1 MMNKETIGY
10 HKYFVGKKW
19 YDRNGEKVRQVLLL
33 TPAMLII
40 LAIVIYPLIYSI
52 SRSFTDFN
60 LGISEINFVGIRNYI
75 KAFEDIRFLQSLRT
89 TIIFSIGT
97 TIGGLVLGYGT
108 ALLLQHNLM
117 GRKVLTVLLIVPMM
131 TTPIVVGIIWM
142 LLFQPDY
149 SVINSLLSL
158 IGITGPQWLQNST
171 WALVAII
178 VADLWQWTPFF
189 TIVLLSS
196 LLNIPEDIVEAAK
209 VDGASN
215 WKMICYIIT
224 PIISPIIVVAVLIRL
239 IDSFKVF
246 DVVFVMTNG
255 GPGNATEVMSYYIY
269 RTGLGYLDMSYSM
282 AMSFIFLIILI
293 GISTILIRKLVRT

>member
-40 LAIVIYPLIYSI
+40 LALVIYPLIYSI

-171 WALVAII
+171 LALVAII

>member
-10 HKYFVGKKW
+10 HKYFVEQKW

-33 TPAMLII
+33 MPAMLII
-40 LAIVIYPLIYSI
+40 LALVIYPLIYSI

-75 KAFEDIRFLQSLRT
+75 NAFKDIKFLQSLRT
-89 TIIFSIGT
+89 TIIFSVGT

-108 ALLLQHNLM
+108 ALLLQRNLM

-178 VADLWQWTPFF
+178 IADLWQWTPFF

-215 WKMICYIIT
+215 WKMICYIVT

>member
-1 MMNKETIGY
+1 MNKETIGY

-40 LAIVIYPLIYSI
+40 LALVIYPLIYSI

-171 WALVAII
+171 LALVAII

>member
-10 HKYFVGKKW
+10 HKYFVGQKW
-19 YDRNGEKVRQVLLL
+19 YDRNGEKVRQGLLL
-33 TPAMLII
+33 MPAMLII
-40 LAIVIYPLIYSI
+40 LSLVIYPLIYSI

-60 LGISEINFVGIRNYI
+60 LGMPEIHFVGIRNYI
-75 KAFEDIRFLQSLRT
+75 MAFKDIKFLQSLRT
-89 TIIFSIGT
+89 TIIFSIST

-108 ALLLQHNLM
+108 ALLLQRNLM
-117 GRKVLTVLLIVPMM
+117 GRKILTVLLIIPMM

-158 IGITGPQWLQNST
+158 IGITGPQWLQNSI
-171 WALVAII
+171 WALVAVII
-178 VADLWQWTPFF
+178 ADLWQWTPFF

-196 LLNIPEDIVEAAK
+196 LLNIPGDIVEAAK

-215 WKMICYIIT
+215 WKMIRYIIT

-239 IDSFKVF
+239 IDSFKIF

-269 RTGLGYLDMSYSM
+269 RTGLGYLNMSYSM

-293 GISTILIRKLVRT
+293 GGSTILIRKLLRT

>member
-269 RTGLGYLDMSYSM
+269 RTGLGYLNMSYSM

-293 GISTILIRKLVRT
+293 GSSTILIRKLLRT